1 MEKLFFTPADVAMI
15 GHGSGVYQ
23 YSKLY
28 NQHLENDYL
37 LPRPYLR
44 IFECND
50 GGKNDR
56 KKWMLDLA
64 GEDQK
69 SVWECIEKM
78 TENKYW
84 QTLDTF
90 LRTAI

>member
-1 MEKLFFTPADVAMI
+1 MMEEK
-15 GHGSGVYQ
+15 Q
-23 YSKLY
+23 
-28 NQHLENDYL
+28 
-37 LPRPYLR
+37 
-44 IFECND
+44 
-50 GGKNDR
+50 
-56 KKWMLDLA
+56 MLDLA
-64 GEDQK
+64 GEDQN